1 MIDDNFLKE
10 YSQILYKT
18 ERPSRYIGDEFASYD
33 KNFDNSDVKFLFAFP
48 DKYEIGISNFGHKI
62 IYDLINKKEGFLC
75 DRIYAPDFDFINLL
89 DKYNKKIYAL
99 ESKRKPKDF
108 DVIGFSLQ
116 YEMSYTTVLKM
127 LELFDIPLFSKDRN
141 GSCPIILAGGPCCA
155 NPYPMI
161 PYIDIFVIGDG
172 EEVNI
177 EVLEVI
183 KNNKNNKREEI
194 LKKLSEIEG
203 IFAPGYNQRAKKRVA
218 ELTFENHPKNS
229 PIPHFASIHD
239 RAVVELRRGCGRLC
253 RFCQASHIN
262 LPIRE
267 RKKEDIIKL
276 AEEYTKNTGYD
287 EYSLLSLSSNDHS
300 KIEEILTELNCHFK
314 GTGIS
319 VSLPSQRADKFSLN
333 LAKLAC
339 GERKA
344 SITIAPE
351 AGSQRMRDI
360 INKNLSEKQI
370 IDATISCIKNG
381 WSKIKYYF
389 IIGLPFENMDDIEA
403 IVKLIEN
410 VNLIC
415 KKEGLKYPN
424 ITCSVSIFVP
434 KPHTPFQWARQ
445 NTLFEIEE
453 KIKYLKNQKNRIK
466 NAKLNFHNPFVS
478 MLEAFFARGG
488 KKESLF
494 LYELYKNGCYL
505 ESWDENIKKEIY
517 SEVEKKLNI
526 DIEKETTQE
535 LSIEKKLPWENID
548 FGLNRTW
555 LMNEYKKA
563 YKEISTIPCEVKC
576 SNCGVCTNLKT
587 KKVLD
592 C

>member
-183 KNNKNNKREEI
+183 KNNKNKKREEI

-203 IFAPGYNQRAKKRVA
+203 IFAPGYNQRAKKRVT

-445 NTLFEIEE
+445 NSLFEIEE
-453 KIKYLKNQKNRIK
+453 KIEYLKNQKNRIK

-576 SNCGVCTNLKT
+576 SNCGVCTNLKI

>member
-183 KNNKNNKREEI
+183 KNNKNKKREEI